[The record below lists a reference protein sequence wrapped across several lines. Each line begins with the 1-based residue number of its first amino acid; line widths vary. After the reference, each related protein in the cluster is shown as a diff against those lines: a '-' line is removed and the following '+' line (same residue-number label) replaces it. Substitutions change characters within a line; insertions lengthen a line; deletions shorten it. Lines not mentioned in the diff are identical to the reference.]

1 MWRWWC
7 FHIQLLAAEL
17 VCVFV
22 RALPTLCSEVMSA
35 QLLPEIHKSSPL
47 HLKNQYVQLPS
58 LLLLKH
64 SQTRPWAPCR
74 TTRLLKR
81 LRSRFCFC
89 SLWERPHFIKQPF
102 NPLNYVS
109 APVLF
114 SPPVPSEVKAHQ
126 HLKVQKAIQRL
137 EDSHETTVTEKQG
150 HRNFLWDAS
159 SLFCTNSAM
168 LWFSLRILVFLW
180 SFVSADKCFASFSAT
195 LHVFCKCFTP
205 IRGDFPSSCEYFR
218 HFFGDFPSI
227 STLEVIFVSFWL
239 LCFTF
244 LLFGCCFF
252 LILYQFQVVS
262 FACFAHFFAFQHCTR
277 FQ

>member
-17 VCVFV
+17 VCLCASAADSVQWGNECS
-22 RALPTLCSEVMSA
+22 APTRES
-35 QLLPEIHKSSPL
+35 IHKPSPL

-81 LRSRFCFC
+81 LRS
-89 SLWERPHFIKQPF
+89 LWERPHFIKQPF

-109 APVLF
+109 APVLIFVYRAPLF

-137 EDSHETTVTEKQG
+137 EDSHKTAVTEKQ
-150 HRNFLWDAS
+150 DS
-159 SLFCTNSAM
+159 
-168 LWFSLRILVFLW
+168 
-180 SFVSADKCFASFSAT
+180 
-195 LHVFCKCFTP
+195 
-205 IRGDFPSSCEYFR
+205 
-218 HFFGDFPSI
+218 
-227 STLEVIFVSFWL
+227 
-239 LCFTF
+239 
-244 LLFGCCFF
+244 
-252 LILYQFQVVS
+252 
-262 FACFAHFFAFQHCTR
+262 
-277 FQ
+277 